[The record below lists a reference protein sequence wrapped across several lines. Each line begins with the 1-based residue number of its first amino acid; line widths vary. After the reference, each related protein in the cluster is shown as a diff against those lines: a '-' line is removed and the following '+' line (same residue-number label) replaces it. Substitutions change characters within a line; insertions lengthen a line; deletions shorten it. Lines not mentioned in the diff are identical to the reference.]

1 MIFSDRSE
9 TSIHYSPPLPIQS
22 RGRNKK
28 KYELPDR
35 VYGLIETEN
44 LKALL
49 DSADGRVAD
58 DGEEK
63 LLRDTLEASP
73 FKRSREPLL
82 FPFLLIEAKSDTTGD
97 AAGVEM
103 QSAFAIERLLRV
115 QDQLRPAA
123 DAETG
128 WITEPVVWFFGWHGQ
143 DWYVKGSFINDATG
157 PDPKYVSA
165 PPRTC
170 CDIQ

>member
-1 MIFSDRSE
+1 M
-9 TSIHYSPPLPIQS
+9 
-22 RGRNKK
+22 
-28 KYELPDR
+28 
-35 VYGLIETEN
+35 IETEN

-157 PDPKYVSA
+157 PDPKYVSI
-165 PPRTC
+165 PPRTY